1 MDLFEKYDAP
11 ETRKEIDI
19 LCIRSGKFIVV
30 EVKRSASQLFD
41 KPEAID
47 GFIQK
52 MNFIRPDIA
61 ILSFEQYC
69 DSEGNVEAAK
79 TSLSQVLIDV
89 RTRIDSN
96 IKVETII
103 ASEAQGFNDIPADL
117 GYFGWRT
124 SSMK

>member
-1 MDLFEKYDAP
+1 
-11 ETRKEIDI
+11 
-19 LCIRSGKFIVV
+19 V
-30 EVKRSASQLFD
+30 EVKQSASQLFD

-47 GFIQK
+47 SFIQK
-52 MNFIRPDIA
+52 MNLIRPDIA

-69 DSEGNVEAAK
+69 DSKGDVEAAR
-79 TSLSQVLIDV
+79 TSLSQTMTDV
-89 RTRIDSN
+89 RKRLDSN

-103 ASEAQGFNDIPADL
+103 ASETQGFNDIPADL